1 MLLNM
6 KKVFVVCNFFTGG
19 GTERVA
25 LHLLHSLK
33 EWDYAPW
40 LVSFICE
47 GEFVGRIPETVKIAD
62 LGTEKQRRF
71 RLQFFTDV
79 WKLSR
84 LIRREKP
91 DLVISIITHENVKT
105 VVARS
110 LARIKTSVMLIDQTS
125 ITGWVKSDLP
135 RWWLW
140 KRLIRILYSRADGIV
155 TASRGIKTELA
166 KLGVPPGSITPIYNP
181 VSIADVRRQASEP
194 ADFPRTDQEP
204 VIIAVGGLRKQKG
217 YPYLLQAFQQITRS
231 IPSHL
236 LIVGNGP
243 DHDELETLARSLS
256 LDDRIHFAGFQ
267 KNPYA
272 LMARADIFMLPSLW
286 EGFGIVIIE
295 AMACGLPVIAADCP
309 EGPGEIISDG
319 VDGLLVP
326 PADSPA
332 LAAAA
337 LRLLENKRLR
347 GNLVKNADIRV
358 HDFELSGIM
367 LQYRDLISR
376 LVK

>member
-1 MLLNM
+1 M
-6 KKVFVVCNFFTGG
+6 KKAFVVCNFFSGG
-19 GTERVA
+19 GTERIA
-25 LHLLHSLK
+25 LHLLRSLS

-40 LVSFICE
+40 LVSFVRE
-47 GEFVGRIPETVKIAD
+47 GEFVGHIPETVKIAD
-62 LGTEKQRRF
+62 LGTKKQRRF

-110 LARIKTSVMLIDQTS
+110 LAWIKTSVMLIDQTS

-140 KRLIRILYSRADGIV
+140 KRLIKLLYSRADSIV
-155 TASRGIKTELA
+155 TASRGIKAELV
-166 KLGVPPGSITPIYNP
+166 KLGVPPGRITPIYNP
-181 VSIADVRRQASEP
+181 VPITYVRQQSSEP
-194 ADFPRTDQEP
+194 ADFPQTGQEP

-217 YPYLLQAFQQITRS
+217 YPYLLRAFQQITRS
-231 IPSHL
+231 LPSHL

-243 DHDELETLARSLS
+243 DREELATLARSLS
-256 LDDRIHFAGFQ
+256 LDDRIHFAGFK

-295 AMACGLPVIAADCP
+295 AMACGLPVVAANCP

-326 PADSPA
+326 PADSSA
-332 LAAAA
+332 LAAGA
-337 LRLLENKRLR
+337 LRLLENKKLR
-347 GNLVKNADIRV
+347 DTLVKNADIRV

-376 LVK
+376 RVK